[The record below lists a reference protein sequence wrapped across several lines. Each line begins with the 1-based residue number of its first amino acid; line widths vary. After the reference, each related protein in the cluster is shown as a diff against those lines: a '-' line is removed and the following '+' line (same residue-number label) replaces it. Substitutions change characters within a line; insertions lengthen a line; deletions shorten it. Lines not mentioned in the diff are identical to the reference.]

1 MGRKGLWTI
10 LAVLALAMM
19 SVRTALAAPA
29 INEQRPNRA
38 GMRVYGQVTAI
49 GDGQFTLLLS
59 DGREVTVRVDEQTR
73 FRQAGGGE
81 ATFGDLTVGR
91 WVAGVGRPTDQE
103 GVFLAR
109 VVVLLPEDF
118 DPSQRLGARAAGR
131 VVRVDAEG
139 GTFVLDTR
147 QGEVTVAV
155 NEATRFRGIASLG
168 DLQPGMFA
176 AAAGEKQDD
185 GTLLARVVGARE
197 GKRQVQRFAGEVTAV
212 DTGAGAFA
220 LRTRSGETVNFSVTE
235 KTRYQGKIQ
244 GLGDLQPGM
253 AAVVGATRGDNG
265 RWTALFVAAGPRP
278 EVQRFVGQVMAV
290 NPAAGQLTLK
300 TREGQEVIFATTE
313 RTRYRGVQGLDEVQP
328 GMAALVTAAEVD
340 GRWVAL
346 AVAAGRKPA
355 DARRFVGV
363 VTAVGEHEFTLNTQ
377 GDGQVTL
384 QVNDQTRFR
393 GISGLGDLNPGMKAI
408 ALARPGKDG
417 GWVALAVGV
426 RLEGRGGG
434 HQGGQ
439 GRVRLLG
446 QVEAANGDTLTLT
459 ARGGQSVTV
468 TVTGQTRFRGIGG
481 LSDLQPGQKVLVV
494 AAKGDGQLQALLVAA
509 RPGP

>member
-10 LAVLALAMM
+10 LTVLALAMM
-19 SVRTALAAPA
+19 SVGTALAAPA
-29 INEQRPNRA
+29 IDEQQPNRS
-38 GMRVYGQVTAI
+38 GMRAYGQVTAI

-81 ATFGDLTVGR
+81 ATFDDLAVGR
-91 WVAGVGRPTDQE
+91 WVAGIGRPTDQE

-109 VVVLLPEDF
+109 VVILLPEDF
-118 DPSQRLGARAAGR
+118 DPSQRLGARAAGK

-155 NEATRFRGIASLG
+155 NAETRFRGIASLG

-176 AAAGEKQDD
+176 AAAGKKQDD
-185 GTLLARVVGARE
+185 GTLLARVVVARE
-197 GKRQVQRFAGEVTAV
+197 GKRELQRFAGEVTAV
-212 DTGAGAFA
+212 DAGAGTFA
-220 LRTRSGETVNFSVTE
+220 LSTRSGETVNFGVTE
-235 KTRYQGKIQ
+235 KTRYQGKIA

-253 AAVVGATRGDNG
+253 VAVVGATRGNDG
-265 RWTALFVAAGPRP
+265 TWTAVFVAAGARAD
-278 EVQRFVGQVMAV
+278 VKRFVGQVTAV
-290 NPAAGQLTLK
+290 DPAAGQLTLK
-300 TREGQEVIFATTE
+300 TREGQEVTFATTE
-313 RTRYRGVQGLDEVQP
+313 RTRYRGVQGLAEVQP
-328 GMAALVTAAEVD
+328 GMMALVTAAEVD
-340 GRWVAL
+340 GRWTAL
-346 AVAAGRKPA
+346 TVAAGRKPA
-355 DARRFVGV
+355 EAQRFTGV

-384 QVNDQTRFR
+384 QVTDQTRFK
-393 GISGLGDLNPGMKAI
+393 GVSGLGDLKPGMKAI
-408 ALARPGKDG
+408 ALARPGENG
-417 GWVALAVGV
+417 GWVALAVGA
-426 RLEGRGGG
+426 RPEGQGGG

-446 QVEAANGDTLTLT
+446 QVEAVGGSALTLT
-459 ARGGQSVTV
+459 ARDGQSVTV

-481 LSDLQPGQKVLVV
+481 LGDLQPGQQVLVV
-494 AAKGDGQLQALLVAA
+494 AQEVDGTLQALLIAA
-509 RPGP
+509 RPH